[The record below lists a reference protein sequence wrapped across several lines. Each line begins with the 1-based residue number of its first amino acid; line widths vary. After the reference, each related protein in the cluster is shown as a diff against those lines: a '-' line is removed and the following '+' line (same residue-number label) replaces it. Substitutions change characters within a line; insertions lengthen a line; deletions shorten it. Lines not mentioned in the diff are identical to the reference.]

1 MSRRKNKQPVNFAPT
16 YADGLAFPAYDLN
29 EYGQKYFYQMTNYAL
44 NMFKWNNLP
53 DGIPEKFIE
62 RVLCWKGYA
71 CFSKAFMDKYS
82 VMECTI
88 ASPRDI
94 YLEPTRIHL
103 FAINGNGAFNKD
115 IDADEGVMIYN
126 NYVRMPTAPMLVDYA
141 RRMAEVE
148 GFQRVNLN
156 SCKTP
161 LFIRCTRDQYLSVMN
176 AYEKYEGNVPVVFVD
191 EHVDML
197 DKFQVVNTSTPY
209 LVDKAQVYKKQ
220 IWDEAMLF
228 LGIRNLNSEKRE
240 RLITA
245 EADGNIQQIEMS
257 RLVMLNARKEAC
269 EQINQ
274 KFGLNVSV
282 EFRTLINYGD
292 GIMSDVLDKDIL
304 KEVNNDAGNY
314 VLTSSG
320 AVPQPGQPG
329 GMANRKGTD

>member
-1 MSRRKNKQPVNFAPT
+1 
-16 YADGLAFPAYDLN
+16 
-29 EYGQKYFYQMTNYAL
+29 
-44 NMFKWNNLP
+44 
-53 DGIPEKFIE
+53 
-62 RVLCWKGYA
+62 
-71 CFSKAFMDKYS
+71 MDKYS

-103 FAINGNGAFNKD
+103 FAVNGNGAFNKD

-197 DKFQVVNTSTPY
+197 DKFQVVNTSAPY

-304 KEVNNDAGNY
+304 KEVNDDASNY
-314 VLTSSG
+314 VLTPSG
-320 AVPQPGQPG
+320 AVPQPRQPG
-329 GMANRKGTD
+329 SMANRKGTD

>member
-1 MSRRKNKQPVNFAPT
+1 
-16 YADGLAFPAYDLN
+16 
-29 EYGQKYFYQMTNYAL
+29 
-44 NMFKWNNLP
+44 
-53 DGIPEKFIE
+53 
-62 RVLCWKGYA
+62 
-71 CFSKAFMDKYS
+71 
-82 VMECTI
+82 
-88 ASPRDI
+88 
-94 YLEPTRIHL
+94 
-103 FAINGNGAFNKD
+103 
-115 IDADEGVMIYN
+115 
-126 NYVRMPTAPMLVDYA
+126 MPTAPMLVDYA

-197 DKFQVVNTSTPY
+197 DKFQVVNTSAPY

-292 GIMSDVLDKDIL
+292 GIMSDVLDKDTL